1 MEKFC
6 IYSGVLN
13 MVFVLFIILRFLL
26 VWMLVW
32 ILNVVEMI
40 IFKVNKLNSLFMLIF
55 LFVSDM
61 NEKVIV
67 FFFYLY

>member
-1 MEKFC
+1 
-6 IYSGVLN
+6 

-40 IFKVNKLNSLFMLIF
+40 IFKVNKLNSLFMLMF
-55 LFVSDM
+55 LFVSDI
-61 NEKVIV
+61 NEKLKLLFFLLILVKYV
-67 FFFYLY
+67 FFGKICL